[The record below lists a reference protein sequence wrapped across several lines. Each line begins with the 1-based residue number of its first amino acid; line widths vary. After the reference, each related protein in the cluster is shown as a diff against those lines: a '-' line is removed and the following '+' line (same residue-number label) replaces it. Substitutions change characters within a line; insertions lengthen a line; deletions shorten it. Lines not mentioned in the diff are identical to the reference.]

1 MYRGPSLYRHCLLPK
16 ILPLNRICCYKE
28 LDMDPSKALIM
39 DTFEHFFIN
48 HIRLVY
54 MYLLEA
60 ILTNTQNVCFPEE

>member
-39 DTFEHFFIN
+39 DTFEHFFYKSYTFGVHVFVRGDSN
-48 HIRLVY
+48 KYTKR
-54 MYLLEA
+54 M
-60 ILTNTQNVCFPEE
+60 FS